1 MDKHIA
7 VTSPMLGSA
16 AAAAPTPPA
25 LSLAA
30 SSSGGGG
37 GGKARL
43 TINTASIGL
52 LTEAL
57 SSGAQHTY
65 NPPEPSAHSV
75 LTLRQRPCNP
85 PELWIHSVLD

>member
-1 MDKHIA
+1 VDKHIA

-30 SSSGGGG
+30 SSGGGG

-57 SSGAQHTY
+57 SSGAQHPTILLS
-65 NPPEPSAHSV
+65 PRLILS
-75 LTLRQRPCNP
+75 
-85 PELWIHSVLD
+85 

>member
-30 SSSGGGG
+30 SSGGG

-57 SSGAQHTY
+57 SSGAQHLQ
-65 NPPEPSAHSV
+65 SS
-75 LTLRQRPCNP
+75 
-85 PELWIHSVLD
+85 

>member
-7 VTSPMLGSA
+7 VTSPQLGAA

-30 SSSGGGG
+30 SSS
-37 GGKARL
+37 GKARL

-57 SSGAQHTY
+57 SSGAEHQQSSRALGPFGPEFTATTVH
-65 NPPEPSAHSV
+65 PPDV
-75 LTLRQRPCNP
+75 CVR
-85 PELWIHSVLD
+85 ELS

>member
-30 SSSGGGG
+30 SSGGGG

-75 LTLRQRPCNP
+75 LTTPTILLSPR
-85 PELWIHSVLD
+85 LILS

>member
-30 SSSGGGG
+30 SSSSGGG

-57 SSGAQHTY
+57 SSGAQHHLQ
-65 NPPEPSAHSV
+65 SS
-75 LTLRQRPCNP
+75 
-85 PELWIHSVLD
+85 